1 MSGASV
7 LYDVPGPK
15 AKTRNRVYSVGGALA
30 VLGLIVFVVM
40 RLNTQGQLAPEVW
53 NIFNNAGVRTNIRDG
68 LLTTLQVFAVAAVLS
83 LVLGV
88 LLAVAR
94 LSDHKPVRWVATGFI
109 ELFRAVPL
117 LITIYALWVILLS
130 NRESLGLA
138 GDQPQFWALVVGLT
152 VYNGSVQAEVLR
164 AGINSVPTGQR
175 EAAYA
180 LGMSK
185 TQVMTTVLIP
195 QAVRAMLPTIISQL
209 VVTLKDTSLG
219 YIITF
224 EELLFTARQM
234 STNIIVNGNDTYVP
248 FIIVTGSIYV
258 AMCLALS
265 ALANWIERRGRRAKT
280 GIGVAAPV
288 SRCRPPT
295 RWRSPT
301 RCPTGR
307 SAPRTEAQRAVRGRY
322 RSVRRRWHP
331 RHRLRHLTRAVAV
344 GCIRCVITHRAPTA
358 SSRMSRTYQRP
369 RGAAPWTR

>member
-68 LLTTLQVFAVAAVLS
+68 LLTTLQVFAVAALLS

-280 GIGVAAPV
+280 GIGVAAAGEPV
-288 SRCRPPT
+288 SATDAMEVSDAVPDGPV
-295 RWRSPT
+295 
-301 RCPTGR
+301 
-307 SAPRTEAQRAVRGRY
+307 RTKD
-322 RSVRRRWHP
+322 
-331 RHRLRHLTRAVAV
+331 
-344 GCIRCVITHRAPTA
+344 
-358 SSRMSRTYQRP
+358 
-369 RGAAPWTR
+369 

>member
-15 AKTRNRVYSVGGALA
+15 AKARNLVYSVVGSLA
-30 VLGLIVFVVM
+30 VLALIAFVVM
-40 RLNTQGQLAPEVW
+40 RLNTEGQLAPEVW

-68 LLTTLQVFAVAAVLS
+68 VLTTLQVFAVAAVLS
-83 LVLGV
+83 LLLGV

-94 LSDHKPVRWVATGFI
+94 LSDHKPVRWLATGFI

-117 LITIYALWVILLS
+117 LITIYALWVILLT
-130 NRESLGLA
+130 NREAIGLT
-138 GDQPQFWALVVGLT
+138 GDQPQFWALVIGLT

-248 FIIVTGSIYV
+248 FIIVIGTIYV

-280 GIGVAAPV
+280 GIGVATAGEPV
-288 SRCRPPT
+288 TAADAMETADPT
-295 RWRSPT
+295 PD
-301 RCPTGR
+301 
-307 SAPRTEAQRAVRGRY
+307 
-322 RSVRRRWHP
+322 
-331 RHRLRHLTRAVAV
+331 
-344 GCIRCVITHRAPTA
+344 
-358 SSRMSRTYQRP
+358 
-369 RGAAPWTR
+369 GAAGTKD

>member
-15 AKTRNRVYSVGGALA
+15 AKVRNRVYT
-30 VLGLIVFVVM
+30 VLGGLVVLALIGFVVM
-40 RLNTQGQLAPEVW
+40 RLNATGQFEPERW
-53 NIFNNAGVRTNIRDG
+53 DIFNNAGVRTNIRNG
-68 LLTTLQVFAVAAVLS
+68 LLTTLEVFAVAAVLS
-83 LVLGV
+83 LLLGI
-88 LLAVAR
+88 LLAVGR
-94 LSDHKPVRWVATGFI
+94 LSDHKPVRWLATGFI

-117 LITIYALWVILLS
+117 LITIYVIWVLLLT
-130 NRESLGLA
+130 NRDALGLS
-138 GDQPQFWALVVGLT
+138 GDQPQFWALVIGLT

-164 AGINSVPTGQR
+164 AGINSVPKGQS

-224 EELLFTARQM
+224 EELLYTARLM
-234 STNIIVNGNDTYVP
+234 STNILVNGEDTYVP
-248 FIIVTGSIYV
+248 FIIVTGSLYV

-280 GIGVAAPV
+280 GIGVAAAGEPV
-288 SRCRPPT
+288 
-295 RWRSPT
+295 
-301 RCPTGR
+301 
-307 SAPRTEAQRAVRGRY
+307 
-322 RSVRRRWHP
+322 
-331 RHRLRHLTRAVAV
+331 
-344 GCIRCVITHRAPTA
+344 TA
-358 SSRMSRTYQRP
+358 TDALET
-369 RGAAPWTR
+369 AAPADVPADAKD

>member
-1 MSGASV
+1 MSNASV

-15 AKTRNRVYSVGGALA
+15 AKARNRLYTVVGSLA
-30 VLGLIVFVVM
+30 VLALIAFVVL
-40 RLNTQGQLAPEVW
+40 RLSAKGQLEPEVW

-68 LLTTLQVFAVAAVLS
+68 VLTTLQVFAVAAVLS

-94 LSDHKPVRWVATGFI
+94 LSDHKPVRWLATGFI

-130 NRESLGLA
+130 NRESLGLT
-138 GDQPQFWALVVGLT
+138 DSQPQFWALVIGLT

-180 LGMSK
+180 LGMRK

-248 FIIVTGSIYV
+248 VIIVTGVIYV
-258 AMCLALS
+258 AMCLVLS
-265 ALANWIERRGRRAKT
+265 ALANWIEARGRRAKT
-280 GIGVAAPV
+280 GIGVTAAGEPV
-288 SRCRPPT
+288 TATDALDTADAAAGGP
-295 RWRSPT
+295 
-301 RCPTGR
+301 
-307 SAPRTEAQRAVRGRY
+307 
-322 RSVRRRWHP
+322 
-331 RHRLRHLTRAVAV
+331 VA
-344 GCIRCVITHRAPTA
+344 AKD
-358 SSRMSRTYQRP
+358 
-369 RGAAPWTR
+369 

>member
-1 MSGASV
+1 MSASV

-15 AKTRNRVYSVGGALA
+15 AKARNRVYTVIGSLA
-30 VLGLIVFVVM
+30 VLGLIAFAVL
-40 RLNTQGQLAPEVW
+40 RLSAKGQLEPEVW
-53 NIFNNAGVRTNIRDG
+53 NIFNYAGVRNNIRDG
-68 LLTTLQVFAVAAVLS
+68 VLTTLQVFAVAAVLS
-83 LVLGV
+83 LALGV

-94 LSDHKPVRWVATGFI
+94 LSDHRPIRWLATGFI

-117 LITIYALWVILLS
+117 LITIYALWVVLLS
-130 NRESLGLA
+130 YRESLGM
-138 GDQPQFWALVVGLT
+138 DESQPQFWALVAGLT

-164 AGINSVPTGQR
+164 AGINSVPKGQG

-195 QAVRAMLPTIISQL
+195 QAIRAMLPTIISQL

-224 EELLFTARQM
+224 EELLYTARLM

-248 FIIVTGSIYV
+248 VIIVTGTIYV

-280 GIGVAAPV
+280 GISVAAAAEPV
-288 SRCRPPT
+288 AATDAMDVNDATPDGPV
-295 RWRSPT
+295 
-301 RCPTGR
+301 
-307 SAPRTEAQRAVRGRY
+307 RAKD
-322 RSVRRRWHP
+322 
-331 RHRLRHLTRAVAV
+331 
-344 GCIRCVITHRAPTA
+344 
-358 SSRMSRTYQRP
+358 
-369 RGAAPWTR
+369 

>member
-15 AKTRNRVYSVGGALA
+15 AKARNRLYTVIGSLA
-30 VLGLIVFVVM
+30 VLGLIAFVVL
-40 RLNTQGQLAPEVW
+40 RLSAKGQLEPEVW

-68 LLTTLQVFAVAAVLS
+68 VLTTLQVFAVAAVLS
-83 LVLGV
+83 LTLGV

-94 LSDHKPVRWVATGFI
+94 LSDHKPVRWFATGFI

-130 NRESLGLA
+130 NRESLGLTES
-138 GDQPQFWALVVGLT
+138 QPQFWALVIGLT

-164 AGINSVPTGQR
+164 AGIDSVPKGQR

-224 EELLFTARQM
+224 EELLFTARLM

-248 FIIVTGSIYV
+248 VIIVTGTIYV
-258 AMCLALS
+258 AMCLVLS
-265 ALANWIERRGRRAKT
+265 ALANWIEARGRRAKT
-280 GIGVAAPV
+280 GIGVTAAGEPVAATDALDTADAAPGG
-288 SRCRPPT
+288 P
-295 RWRSPT
+295 
-301 RCPTGR
+301 
-307 SAPRTEAQRAVRGRY
+307 
-322 RSVRRRWHP
+322 
-331 RHRLRHLTRAVAV
+331 VA
-344 GCIRCVITHRAPTA
+344 AKD
-358 SSRMSRTYQRP
+358 
-369 RGAAPWTR
+369 

>member
-15 AKTRNRVYSVGGALA
+15 AKARNRVYTVVGSLA
-30 VLGLIVFVVM
+30 VLALIAFVVM
-40 RLNTQGQLAPEVW
+40 RLSAKGQLEPEVW
-53 NIFNNAGVRTNIRDG
+53 NIFNYAGVRTGIRDG
-68 LLTTLQVFAVAAVLS
+68 VLTTLQVFAVAAVLS
-83 LVLGV
+83 LALGV

-94 LSDHKPVRWVATGFI
+94 LSDHKPVRWFATGFI

-138 GDQPQFWALVVGLT
+138 DSQPQFWALVIGLT
-152 VYNGSVQAEVLR
+152 IYNGSVQAEVLR

-224 EELLFTARQM
+224 EELLFTARLM

-248 FIIVTGSIYV
+248 VIIVTGTIYV

-280 GIGVAAPV
+280 GIGVAAAAEPV
-288 SRCRPPT
+288 AATDAMEVSD
-295 RWRSPT
+295 
-301 RCPTGR
+301 
-307 SAPRTEAQRAVRGRY
+307 AVPDG
-322 RSVRRRWHP
+322 P
-331 RHRLRHLTRAVAV
+331 VAKKE
-344 GCIRCVITHRAPTA
+344 
-358 SSRMSRTYQRP
+358 
-369 RGAAPWTR
+369 

>member
-15 AKTRNRVYSVGGALA
+15 AKTRNRIYGVCGALA
-30 VLGLIVFVVM
+30 MLGLLVFAVV
-40 RLNTQGQLAPEVW
+40 RLNTKGQLEPEVW
-53 NIFNNAGVRTNIRDG
+53 DIFNNAGVRTNIRDG
-68 LLTTLQVFAVAAVLS
+68 VLTTLQVFAVAAVLS

-94 LSDHKPVRWVATGFI
+94 LSDHKPVRWLATGFI

-117 LITIYALWVILLS
+117 LITIYALWVALLT
-130 NRESLGLA
+130 NRESLGL
-138 GDQPQFWALVVGLT
+138 GDDGPQFWALVIGLT

-164 AGINSVPTGQR
+164 AGVNSVPAGQR

-180 LGMSK
+180 LGMTK
-185 TQVMTTVLIP
+185 TQVMTTVLLP

-234 STNIIVNGNDTYVP
+234 STNILVNGNDTYVP
-248 FIIVTGSIYV
+248 FIIVTGAIYV

-265 ALANWIERRGRRAKT
+265 SLANWIERRGSRART
-280 GIGVAAPV
+280 GIKVAAAGEPV
-288 SRCRPPT
+288 AA
-295 RWRSPT
+295 
-301 RCPTGR
+301 GD
-307 SAPRTEAQRAVRGRY
+307 AMEVADAV
-322 RSVRRRWHP
+322 P
-331 RHRLRHLTRAVAV
+331 EK
-344 GCIRCVITHRAPTA
+344 P
-358 SSRMSRTYQRP
+358 
-369 RGAAPWTR
+369 AAPQD

>member
-15 AKTRNRVYSVGGALA
+15 AKVRNRVYT
-30 VLGLIVFVVM
+30 VLGGLVVLALIGFVVM
-40 RLNTQGQLAPEVW
+40 RLNATGQFEPERW
-53 NIFNNAGVRTNIRDG
+53 DIFNNAGVRTNIRNG
-68 LLTTLQVFAVAAVLS
+68 LLTTLEVFAVAAVLS
-83 LVLGV
+83 LLLGI
-88 LLAVAR
+88 LLAVGR
-94 LSDHKPVRWVATGFI
+94 LSDHKPVRWLATGFI

-117 LITIYALWVILLS
+117 LITIYVIWVLLLT
-130 NRESLGLA
+130 NRDALGLS
-138 GDQPQFWALVVGLT
+138 GDQPQFWALVIGLT

-164 AGINSVPTGQR
+164 AGINSVPKGQS

-224 EELLFTARQM
+224 EELLYTARLM
-234 STNIIVNGNDTYVP
+234 STNILVNGEDTYVP
-248 FIIVTGSIYV
+248 FIIVTGSLYV

-280 GIGVAAPV
+280 GIGVAAAGEPV
-288 SRCRPPT
+288 T
-295 RWRSPT
+295 AT
-301 RCPTGR
+301 DALETA
-307 SAPRTEAQRAVRGRY
+307 APADV
-322 RSVRRRWHP
+322 P
-331 RHRLRHLTRAVAV
+331 
-344 GCIRCVITHRAPTA
+344 
-358 SSRMSRTYQRP
+358 
-369 RGAAPWTR
+369 GAAKD

>member
-15 AKTRNRVYSVGGALA
+15 ARTRNLVYSVAGSLA
-30 VLGLIVFVVM
+30 VLALIVFTVL
-40 RLNTQGQLAPEVW
+40 RLNTQGQLEPEVW

-68 LLTTLQVFAVAAVLS
+68 LVTTLQVFAVAAVLS
-83 LVLGV
+83 LALGV

-94 LSDHKPVRWVATGFI
+94 LSDHRPVRWLATGFI

-130 NRESLGLA
+130 NRGSLGLT
-138 GDQPQFWALVVGLT
+138 GDQPQFWALVIGLT

-280 GIGVAAPV
+280 GIGVATAGEPV
-288 SRCRPPT
+288 TATDAMEVSD
-295 RWRSPT
+295 
-301 RCPTGR
+301 
-307 SAPRTEAQRAVRGRY
+307 AVPDG
-322 RSVRRRWHP
+322 P
-331 RHRLRHLTRAVAV
+331 
-344 GCIRCVITHRAPTA
+344 
-358 SSRMSRTYQRP
+358 
-369 RGAAPWTR
+369 AATKD

>member
-15 AKTRNRVYSVGGALA
+15 AKVRNRVYTVLGALA
-30 VLGLIVFVVM
+30 VLALIGFVVM
-40 RLNTQGQLAPEVW
+40 RLNATGQFEPERW
-53 NIFNNAGVRTNIRDG
+53 NIFNNAGVRTNIRTG
-68 LLTTLQVFAVAAVLS
+68 LLTTLEVFAVAAVLS
-83 LVLGV
+83 LVLGI

-94 LSDHKPVRWVATGFI
+94 LSDHKPVRWLATGFV

-117 LITIYALWVILLS
+117 LITIYVIWVLLLT
-130 NRESLGLA
+130 NRDALGLS
-138 GDQPQFWALVVGLT
+138 GNQPQFWALVIGLS

-164 AGINSVPTGQR
+164 AGINSVPKGQR

-224 EELLFTARQM
+224 EELLYTARLM
-234 STNIIVNGNDTYVP
+234 STNILVNGEDTYVP
-248 FIIVTGSIYV
+248 FIIVTGSLYV

-280 GIGVAAPV
+280 GIGVAAAGEPV
-288 SRCRPPT
+288 AAT
-295 RWRSPT
+295 D
-301 RCPTGR
+301 
-307 SAPRTEAQRAVRGRY
+307 ALE
-322 RSVRRRWHP
+322 
-331 RHRLRHLTRAVAV
+331 
-344 GCIRCVITHRAPTA
+344 
-358 SSRMSRTYQRP
+358 
-369 RGAAPWTR
+369 AAPPVDAPADAKD

>member
-15 AKTRNRVYSVGGALA
+15 AKVRNRLYTVLGGLA
-30 VLGLIVFVVM
+30 VLALIGFVVM
-40 RLNTQGQLAPEVW
+40 RLNATGQFEPERW
-53 NIFNNAGVRTNIRDG
+53 DIFNNAGVRTNIRNG
-68 LLTTLQVFAVAAVLS
+68 LLTTLEVFAVAAVLS
-83 LVLGV
+83 LVLGT

-94 LSDHKPVRWVATGFI
+94 LSDHKPVRWLATGFI

-117 LITIYALWVILLS
+117 LITIYVIWVLLLT
-130 NRESLGLA
+130 NRDAIGLS
-138 GDQPQFWALVVGLT
+138 GDQPQFWALVIGLT

-164 AGINSVPTGQR
+164 AGIDSVPKGQR

-224 EELLFTARQM
+224 EELLYTARLM
-234 STNIIVNGNDTYVP
+234 STNILVNGEDTYVP
-248 FIIVTGSIYV
+248 FIIVTGSLYV

-280 GIGVAAPV
+280 GIGVAAAGEPV
-288 SRCRPPT
+288 
-295 RWRSPT
+295 
-301 RCPTGR
+301 
-307 SAPRTEAQRAVRGRY
+307 
-322 RSVRRRWHP
+322 
-331 RHRLRHLTRAVAV
+331 
-344 GCIRCVITHRAPTA
+344 TA
-358 SSRMSRTYQRP
+358 TDALET
-369 RGAAPWTR
+369 AAPVDAPADTKD

>member
-15 AKTRNRVYSVGGALA
+15 AKTRNRIYGVCGALA
-30 VLGLIVFVVM
+30 MLGLLVFAVV
-40 RLNTQGQLAPEVW
+40 RLNTKGQLEPEVW

-68 LLTTLQVFAVAAVLS
+68 ILTTLQVFAVAAVLS

-94 LSDHKPVRWVATGFI
+94 LSDHKPVRWLATGFI

-117 LITIYALWVILLS
+117 LITIYALWVVLLT
-130 NRESLGLA
+130 NRESLGL
-138 GDQPQFWALVVGLT
+138 GEDGPQFWALVIGLT

-164 AGINSVPTGQR
+164 AGVNSVPPGQR

-180 LGMSK
+180 LGMTK
-185 TQVMTTVLIP
+185 TQVMTTVLLP

-234 STNIIVNGNDTYVP
+234 STNILVNGNDTYVP
-248 FIIVTGSIYV
+248 FIIVTGAIYV
-258 AMCLALS
+258 TMCLALS
-265 ALANWIERRGRRAKT
+265 SLANWIERRGSRART
-280 GIGVAAPV
+280 GIKVAAAGEPV
-288 SRCRPPT
+288 AA
-295 RWRSPT
+295 
-301 RCPTGR
+301 GD
-307 SAPRTEAQRAVRGRY
+307 AMEVADAVPDKPADR
-322 RSVRRRWHP
+322 
-331 RHRLRHLTRAVAV
+331 
-344 GCIRCVITHRAPTA
+344 
-358 SSRMSRTYQRP
+358 QD
-369 RGAAPWTR
+369 